1 MNLES
6 LSLRYRPDLEAE
18 LRRIVGDSPLPLYH
32 MMRYHLGWI
41 DVSGQSQLTSGGKL
55 LRPSLC
61 LLSCESV
68 GGDWHVALPAA
79 AALELVHNFSLI
91 HDDIEDESRERRG
104 RPTVWSVW
112 GQPQAINTGDAMHTL
127 ARLALLRLEGK
138 DLAPG
143 KILSA
148 VRLLDETCLRLCEG
162 QYLDMSYEERL
173 DVSID
178 DYLEMIGLKTAAL
191 FECSLKLGALL
202 GTDDERAIEGMGRFG
217 RNLGLAFQIRDDVLG
232 IWGEDKITGK
242 PATDILK
249 KKKALPVIYG
259 IQRAGPEQRAE
270 FLRVYSEQTIAERD
284 VASVRQMLDRL
295 GARQYASGVAGRYR
309 QSALAELDETSI
321 SPSAKDQ
328 LRELAQFVVE
338 REY

>member
-1 MNLES
+1 MES

-104 RPTVWSVW
+104 RPTVWHVW

-259 IQRAGPEQRAE
+259 IQRAGLEQRAE

>member
-1 MNLES
+1 
-6 LSLRYRPDLEAE
+6 
-18 LRRIVGDSPLPLYH
+18 LPLYH

-68 GGDWHVALPAA
+68 GGDWQVALAA
-79 AALELVHNFSLI
+79 AAAVELVHNFSLI
-91 HDDIEDESRERRG
+91 HDDIEDEGRERRG
-104 RPTVWSVW
+104 RATVWRVW

-138 DLAPG
+138 GVASQ

-173 DVSID
+173 DISID

-191 FECSLKLGALL
+191 IECSVKLGALL

-217 RNLGLAFQIRDDVLG
+217 NNLGLSFQIRDDVLG
-232 IWGEDKITGK
+232 IWGEDEITGK
-242 PATDILK
+242 PASDLLK
-249 KKKALPVIYG
+249 KKKTLPVIYG

-270 FLRVYSEQTIAERD
+270 FLRVYSQQTIAERD
-284 VASVRQMLDRL
+284 IAAVQQMLDSL
-295 GARQYASGVAGRYR
+295 GARQYASEVAGQYCR
-309 QSALAELDETSI
+309 SALAELDETSI
-321 SPSAKDQ
+321 SPSAKEQ
-328 LRELAQFVVE
+328 LRSSAQFMVE

>member
-1 MNLES
+1 MES

-18 LRRIVGDSPLPLYH
+18 LRRIVGHSPLPLYQ

-41 DVSGQSQLTSGGKL
+41 DVSGQSQLTSGRKL

-68 GGDWHVALPAA
+68 GGNWHLALPAA

-138 DLAPG
+138 GVAPG

-173 DVSID
+173 DISID

-191 FECSLKLGALL
+191 FECSLRLGALL
-202 GTDDERAIEGMGRFG
+202 GTEDERVIEGMGRFG
-217 RNLGLAFQIRDDVLG
+217 NNLGLAFQIQDDVLG
-232 IWGEDKITGK
+232 IWGEDEITGK
-242 PATDILK
+242 PASDLLEK
-249 KKKALPVIYG
+249 KKTLPVIYG
-259 IQRAGPEQRAE
+259 IQRAEPEQRAE
-270 FLRVYSEQTIAERD
+270 LLRLYGGERIMERD
-284 VASVRQMLDRL
+284 IAHIVEVLDGL
-295 GARQYASGVAGRYR
+295 GARRYASDVAGQYCQR
-309 QSALAELDETSI
+309 ALAELDETSI
-321 SPSAKDQ
+321 PPSAK
-328 LRELAQFVVE
+328 EQFRSLVQSIVE